1 MFKLAIISS
10 LVLLSSFNVYAQE
23 KEQIEVWEEPSKS
36 FAITKAI
43 ADFEAINDCEIKLRE
58 ISSAKQLDVLKEHII
73 NGERIPDVM
82 VTISDKFGEAQEDH
96 LLMPLDFMTIDRKD
110 YLDEAVGAFTE
121 SGKIYA
127 APRSIET
134 LVVYY
139 NADLIQYPA
148 ETLAEYEQ
156 LAKDNK
162 NNDRLSLIGKFD
174 DIYYAYGFIRGNG
187 GYVFG
192 RNPDGSINVNDI
204 GLDSE
209 GAMKGL
215 AELTEYARNCIPQDI
230 FEKNGDAIIDK
241 LFTSGRA
248 IAVVNGPWALEKYAK
263 AGINIGIAPLP
274 KLKNGRRLAP
284 FFGVK
289 GYTIP
294 AQSLHSELAQKFIQF
309 LNRPEYAE
317 DRYFKKAELPP
328 IKAVLENPLIT
339 NDDFA
344 NAIAIQIKNADAM
357 PTVPEFSKVWDPMGN
372 AILKSISG
380 EEEPK
385 NALNKAVYEIKD
397 NE

>member
-10 LVLLSSFNVYAQE
+10 LVILSSFNVYAQG
-23 KEQIEVWEEPSKS
+23 KEQIEVWKEPSKS

-43 ADFEAINDCEIKLRE
+43 SDFEAINDCEIKLRE
-58 ISSAKQLDVLKEHII
+58 ISSAKQLDVLKEHIK

-82 VTISDKFGEAQEDH
+82 VIISDKFGQAQEDH

-110 YLDEAVGAFTE
+110 YLDEAVRAFTE
-121 SGKIYA
+121 SGKVYA

-162 NNDRLSLIGKFD
+162 NKDRLSLIGKFD

-192 RNPDGSINVNDI
+192 RNPDGSINVYDI

-215 AELTEYARNCIPQDI
+215 AELTE
-230 FEKNGDAIIDK
+230 
-241 LFTSGRA
+241 
-248 IAVVNGPWALEKYAK
+248 
-263 AGINIGIAPLP
+263 
-274 KLKNGRRLAP
+274 
-284 FFGVK
+284 
-289 GYTIP
+289 
-294 AQSLHSELAQKFIQF
+294 
-309 LNRPEYAE
+309 
-317 DRYFKKAELPP
+317 
-328 IKAVLENPLIT
+328 
-339 NDDFA
+339 
-344 NAIAIQIKNADAM
+344 
-357 PTVPEFSKVWDPMGN
+357 
-372 AILKSISG
+372 
-380 EEEPK
+380 
-385 NALNKAVYEIKD
+385 
-397 NE
+397 